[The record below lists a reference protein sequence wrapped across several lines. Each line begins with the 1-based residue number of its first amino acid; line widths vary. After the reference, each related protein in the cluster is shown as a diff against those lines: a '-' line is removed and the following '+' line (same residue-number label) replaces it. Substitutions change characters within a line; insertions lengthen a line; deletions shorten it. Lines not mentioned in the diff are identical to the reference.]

1 MAQYDP
7 QRSRSRP
14 RNEDD
19 EGPAPVDA
27 LLGDAPEVPVG
38 SPVVK
43 KAPVQKSVVK
53 KSVVK
58 KSVAKEVSAKKSA
71 AQQSVAK
78 KAPAKKPATQ
88 KSLVEHA
95 APVTATPVAEVAAI
109 GDETPV
115 VSAAQPS
122 VADPGPGWPEPR
134 STPTPTPTMP
144 ARSSRRVPVVAIVAA
159 VLALTGLVWWRRRAR
174 GDEG

>member
-27 LLGDAPEVPVG
+27 LLGDAPDVAVG

-43 KAPVQKSVVK
+43 KAPVQKSVAE
-53 KSVVK
+53 KSVAKKVPAK
-58 KSVAKEVSAKKSA
+58 KSVAQKSL
-71 AQQSVAK
+71 AK
-78 KAPAKKPATQ
+78 KAPAKKPAGQ
-88 KSLVEHA
+88 KPLVEHA
-95 APVTATPVAEVAAI
+95 APVAATPVDEVEAI
-109 GDETPV
+109 EAIEDETPV
-115 VSAAQPS
+115 VSTGQPS
-122 VADPGPGWPEPR
+122 AADPGPDRPEPR
-134 STPTPTPTMP
+134 PTPPP
-144 ARSSRRVPVVAIVAA
+144 ARSSRRVPVAAIVAA

-174 GDEG
+174 RDEG